1 VIWLELL
8 VIGLVVVFIVTRL
21 TGFKLPTD
29 TRDAAS
35 RKAEMERLFGKKRA
49 SSNRARE
56 AYDTP
61 ATPEHAAFEEASEA
75 PVAKPRR
82 AAPTARDVAHLSGLE
97 QLKALDSN
105 FDLPSFM
112 EGAIAAYG
120 YFYDCY
126 NARDNEGII
135 NLCGP
140 ALEESVLQ
148 DWETNPAAIAIEGE
162 PTPSFKEARI
172 HGRTALVE
180 LAFTANHRVGK
191 GAPKATRSVWV
202 FARALNSTDPN
213 WEVQSITPAAD
224 A

>member
-1 VIWLELL
+1 VVLLELL
-8 VIGLVVVFIVTRL
+8 VLGLVVLFIVTRL

-35 RKAEMERLFGKKRA
+35 RKAELERLFGKKRA

-61 ATPEHAAFEEASEA
+61 STPEQAAAEEAEA
-75 PVAKPRR
+75 PAAKPRR

-105 FDLPSFM
+105 FDLPNFM

-148 DWETNPAAIAIEGE
+148 DWETNPAAIVVEGE
-162 PTPSFKEARI
+162 PEPSFKEARI
-172 HGRTALVE
+172 HGRTALVT

-191 GAPKATRSVWV
+191 GAPKPTRSIWV
-202 FARALNSTDPN
+202 FARALNSADPN